1 MHQLQPMHLTK
12 VDQLAWKPLEE
23 CSKHKSNSMKKRKP
37 INSKK
42 MPIKVKKGNSQSD
55 NKKLELEKIGPSY
68 VDMFETC
75 DLKLTSE
82 RF

>member
-1 MHQLQPMHLTK
+1 
-12 VDQLAWKPLEE
+12 
-23 CSKHKSNSMKKRKP
+23 MKKRKP

-42 MPIKVKKGNSQSD
+42 MPIKDKKGNSQSD

-75 DLKLTSE
+75 DSK
-82 RF
+82 